1 MLKLLKNNKL
11 EPNKSSVTS
20 MYNNYHSK
28 KSTKIGQ
35 KGGGLYKGADGS
47 ITITLSSDL
56 CWEWSNSAG
65 GNSGGKN
72 PRPVGIRLLPGQVES
87 RYGDNDNALKTIF
100 ASVESLEDFIMSSD
114 KLGKTKLEQLLKK
127 KKIKNAMKEAEIDI
141 GVKELSTASD
151 KVVDGVGM
159 KLLDLALRKDD
170 NELAKLVLNGA
181 LKKIV

>member
-1 MLKLLKNNKL
+1 
-11 EPNKSSVTS
+11 

-28 KSTKIGQ
+28 KSTKVGQ

-100 ASVESLEDFIMSSD
+100 SSVDSLKDFIMSSD
-114 KLGKTKLEQLLKK
+114 RLGKTKLEQLLKK
-127 KKIKNAMKEAEIDI
+127 KKIKNAMKEINID
-141 GVKELSTASD
+141 VKELSPRWGA
-151 KVVDGVGM
+151 DGVGM
-159 KLLDLALRKDD
+159 KLLELALCKDD
-170 NELAKLVLNGA
+170 NELAKLVLTGA